1 MSDLENPFPAHSGSW
16 SPCHGEHCN
25 APDEFVS
32 GAAWSLM
39 RAAVRIAA
47 AVCALGSAVHAGAV
61 RSQSQEHA
69 LRTIVQ
75 LRVSISGDPAAID
88 VPVDASIN
96 QLVVEIQSAP
106 AVSVTLLRPGG
117 TRAGETDRDVSVS
130 DLNVMDLEREVP
142 ANLRLYTVEHP
153 QAGVWQIALA
163 AAAGAS
169 GSIALVKVLGNTP
182 IAFNSFDF
190 VRKQEG
196 VHGGYFEIEGM
207 PLSGAPATA
216 VARIWRGP
224 DEATF
229 RLVDESGSVL
239 RRIALSKGNP
249 HTVRDDFLGTF
260 ELPAVPFQVVM
271 NAVDESGWP
280 IQRLYP
286 AKFRAQPVAVFLS
299 PGTSDAIEPGTR
311 RRFTLAVTNVGTER
325 ATYSVTVTATLG
337 EVLDLSTSTVVVEP
351 GTSATPSFTLA
362 IPASEERFRGVNLR
376 VTATSAADPSV
387 KNSASIDLH
396 LARPDDADNDFVP
409 DERDNCRDVPNDNQA
424 DTNRNGIG
432 DACDPADGGPM
443 VVRGFT
449 PESGSAGT
457 AVRIRGSG
465 FSTTGY
471 NVVFF
476 DGMPVLAVAASAG
489 ELTVTVPPSAAAGPI
504 PLVILSEK
512 GFAVSPMPFIV
523 RRPSPST
530 PDAGRQR

>member
-190 VRKQEG
+190 VRKQDG

-299 PGTSDAIEPGTR
+299 PGASDAIEPGTR

-471 NVVFF
+471 NAVFF

-489 ELTVTVPPSAAAGPI
+489 ELTVTVPPSAAAGAI

-523 RRPSPST
+523 RRPPPST